1 MSLSFIGTVILFGV
15 IVPATAT
22 ASNNNMIGIAAGTL
36 MVIYSAIALRYR
48 VRDHLHTLEQIVVGY
63 GIGLFNAIIWLKLAI
78 AEPIVTM
85 VQQYLISSDTNQFPL
100 IGLMVPILVGVV
112 VVGSF
117 ERRIGMWLKKDRKE
131 EVEDSGEE
139 KMK

>member
-63 GIGLFNAIIWLKLAI
+63 GIGLFNAIVWLKFAV
-78 AEPIVTM
+78 AGTVVTM